1 MPEGKGQWWFT
12 SGTQIYVCCARLIG
26 TGCIFEV
33 YLADEWA
40 LSKRRNWTVFQIC
53 VIFLLEALHIN
64 WI

>member
-1 MPEGKGQWWFT
+1 M
-12 SGTQIYVCCARLIG
+12 CAAPDLLEQAV
-26 TGCIFEV
+26 IFEV

-53 VIFLLEALHIN
+53 VIFLLEAIHIN